1 MQLSTRVCVITP
13 RPGRIDRVIDI
24 DLPYPRD
31 LEVKR
36 PPGLSSRYVAEIQEI
51 FHGYGVL

>member
-1 MQLSTRVCVITP
+1 MITP
-13 RPGRIDRVIDI
+13 RPGRIDRIIDI

-31 LEVKR
+31 LEVKK
-36 PPGLSSRYVAEIQEI
+36 SRAFFDHVRAIEEI